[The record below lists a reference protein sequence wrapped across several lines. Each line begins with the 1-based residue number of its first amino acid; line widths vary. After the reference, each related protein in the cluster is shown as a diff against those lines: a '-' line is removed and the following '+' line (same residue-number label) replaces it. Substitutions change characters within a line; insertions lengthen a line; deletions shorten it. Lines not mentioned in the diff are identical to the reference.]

1 MAREVFNQSMSKHGG
16 SIVNMLADMW
26 GGMPGMGHSGAARSG
41 MDNFTKTAAFEWGY
55 AGVRVNAVA
64 PGWIASS
71 GMDTYEGAFKA
82 VIPTLREHVPLK
94 RIGTESE
101 VSAAIVFLLSPA
113 AAFVSG
119 STLRI
124 DGAASLGS
132 RAWPLHKAQPPS
144 VSFNAMPVID
154 SQLDAHSPQFAQ
166 NREAMLT
173 GVNQLRQLEQNLL
186 GKAAEAKAR
195 FDKRGQLLPRERLNL
210 LLDPGAPFL
219 ELASLAGYKL
229 HDDKDGS
236 AAGGGLIAGIGYV
249 SGVRMLVV
257 ANNSAIKG
265 GTISP
270 SGLKKS
276 LRLQQIAMEN
286 KLPVVTLAES
296 GGANL
301 NYAAEIF
308 VEGARSFANQARMSA
323 MGLPQI
329 TVVHGSAT
337 AGGAYQPGLSDYVV
351 VVRGK

>member
-1 MAREVFNQSMSKHGG
+1 
-16 SIVNMLADMW
+16 
-26 GGMPGMGHSGAARSG
+26 
-41 MDNFTKTAAFEWGY
+41 
-55 AGVRVNAVA
+55 
-64 PGWIASS
+64 
-71 GMDTYEGAFKA
+71 
-82 VIPTLREHVPLK
+82 
-94 RIGTESE
+94 
-101 VSAAIVFLLSPA
+101 
-113 AAFVSG
+113 
-119 STLRI
+119 
-124 DGAASLGS
+124 
-132 RAWPLHKAQPPS
+132 
-144 VSFNAMPVID
+144 MPVID
-154 SQLDAHSPQFAQ
+154 SQLDVHSAQFAQ
-166 NREAMLT
+166 NREAMPT
-173 GVNQLRQLEQNLL
+173 GVNQLRQLEHNLL
-186 GKAAEAKAR
+186 SKAAEAKTK

-270 SGLKKS
+270 TGLKKS
-276 LRLQQIAMEN
+276 LRLQQIALEN

-323 MGLPQI
+323 MGLPQNTVRHMARPRPAARISRGCRI
-329 TVVHGSAT
+329 TWW
-337 AGGAYQPGLSDYVV
+337 
-351 VVRGK
+351 

>member
-1 MAREVFNQSMSKHGG
+1 
-16 SIVNMLADMW
+16 
-26 GGMPGMGHSGAARSG
+26 
-41 MDNFTKTAAFEWGY
+41 
-55 AGVRVNAVA
+55 
-64 PGWIASS
+64 
-71 GMDTYEGAFKA
+71 
-82 VIPTLREHVPLK
+82 
-94 RIGTESE
+94 
-101 VSAAIVFLLSPA
+101 
-113 AAFVSG
+113 
-119 STLRI
+119 
-124 DGAASLGS
+124 
-132 RAWPLHKAQPPS
+132 
-144 VSFNAMPVID
+144 MPVID

-236 AAGGGLIAGIGYV
+236 SAGGGLIAGIGYV
-249 SGVRMLVV
+249 SGVRVLVV

-301 NYAAEIF
+301 NY
-308 VEGARSFANQARMSA
+308 
-323 MGLPQI
+323 
-329 TVVHGSAT
+329 
-337 AGGAYQPGLSDYVV
+337 
-351 VVRGK
+351 

>member
-1 MAREVFNQSMSKHGG
+1 
-16 SIVNMLADMW
+16 
-26 GGMPGMGHSGAARSG
+26 MPTIISQIDPH
-41 MDNFTKTAAFEWGY
+41 
-55 AGVRVNAVA
+55 
-64 PGWIASS
+64 
-71 GMDTYEGAFKA
+71 
-82 VIPTLREHVPLK
+82 
-94 RIGTESE
+94 
-101 VSAAIVFLLSPA
+101 SPA
-113 AAFVSG
+113 
-119 STLRI
+119 
-124 DGAASLGS
+124 
-132 RAWPLHKAQPPS
+132 
-144 VSFNAMPVID
+144 
-154 SQLDAHSPQFAQ
+154 FAQ
-166 NREAMLT
+166 NRAALLASIEH
-173 GVNQLRQLEQNLL
+173 LRQLENALL
-186 GKAAEAKAR
+186 DKAQTAKAK
-195 FDKRGQLLPRERLNL
+195 FEQRGQLLPRERLSA

-249 SGVRMLVV
+249 SGVRVLVV

-351 VVRGK
+351 VVRGKAKLFLAGPPLLKAATGEVATDEELGGAQMHAHVAGTAEYLAENDADGLRIVREIVSLLPWNAHLPPTPSRAFAEPLYPIDELLGLIPADAKKTLRRARNPRAPGRRLAVPRIQKRVRPAHGVRPPAYSRPRGGSDRQ